1 MIVTLDGE
9 RLDRIF
15 PASDSL
21 QTLIDE
27 VRRAY
32 LGDRMVVSV
41 AFDGRQLL
49 DQELS
54 DKLGKQLERVTRVDL
69 TSADRYELVSAAL
82 HEVARDLDKSAAE
95 QAAVADK
102 LSAGVMSEAVS
113 AFGEFLQVWQTC
125 QKAIGECSG
134 LLGEDLT
141 RMRSSDKSVR
151 DHLDVLADKLR
162 ELRDAFEAQD
172 TVLLSDLFQYE
183 MPDTCRAWRDILNEM
198 ADAIAKQRATTA
210 T

>member
-15 PASDSL
+15 PSSDSL

-54 DKLGKQLERVTRVDL
+54 EKLGKQLEQVTRIDL
-69 TSADRYELVSAAL
+69 ASADRHELVCAAL
-82 HEVARDLDKSAAE
+82 REVACDLDKVASG
-95 QAAVADK
+95 QADIADK
-102 LSAGVMSEAVS
+102 LSSGVMSDAVGT
-113 AFGEFLQVWQTC
+113 FGEFLQVWQTC
-125 QKAIGECSG
+125 QKAVVECSG
-134 LLGEDLT
+134 LLGDDLT
-141 RMRSSDKSVR
+141 QMQAGGKLVR
-151 DHLDVLADKLR
+151 EHLDVLADKLR

-183 MPDTCRAWRDILNEM
+183 MPETCRAWRDILNEL
-198 ADAIAKQRATTA
+198 ADAIAKQGATTA